1 MGKNLAFLKAAVD
14 KAGIDLVGVA
24 DIRGTKEY
32 FHQLPSA
39 LLDQLPLAIVIG
51 LRLSSAV
58 LASVETGPTLVY
70 FHHYRQIN
78 SVLDQ
83 AALKI
88 AHEITASGHLAMPI
102 AASQLVDWDKQ
113 IGHVSHKALAE
124 RAGMGWRGRNNLLV
138 TERFGA
144 QVRLAS
150 ILTDLP
156 LEAGQALKRDCG
168 TCRRCISVCP
178 GNAIKENAAD
188 FDGVACY
195 GQIRQFVKTLRLG
208 QNICGLCVRAC
219 PRAEAG
225 G

>member
-1 MGKNLAFLKAAVD
+1 MAAVV

-24 DIRGTKEY
+24 DIRGTKDH
-32 FHQLPSA
+32 FHQLPGA

-51 LRLSSAV
+51 LRLSPGV

-70 FHHYRQIN
+70 YHHYRQVN
-78 SVLDQ
+78 SALDQ

-88 AHEITASGHLAMPI
+88 AHEITASGHLAVPI

-124 RAGMGWRGRNNLLV
+124 RAGMGWRGRNNLFV

-144 QVRLAS
+144 QVRLAA
-150 ILTDLP
+150 ILTDML
-156 LEAGQALKRDCG
+156 LEPGQPVKSGCG
-168 TCRRCISVCP
+168 SCRRCISVCP
-178 GNAIKENAAD
+178 ANAIKEDAKD
-188 FDGVACY
+188 FDGAACY
-195 GQIRQFVKTLRLG
+195 SQIRRFVKTLRLG

-219 PRAEAG
+219 PGGEANG
-225 G
+225 